1 MNVLVAAPQT
11 SSYRGA
17 ELTAARMVK
26 WALRLGHKAWL
37 LTSAFHDWEP
47 AVPERELD
55 RSLSGYVAL
64 ERDPKAGVPAL
75 RAISARSLVP
85 AKRITM
91 RDLFSVLRR
100 IDEEVGV
107 DLALFHSTFW
117 NGPEEAARWIGWKGE
132 LASIGEEVRPTA
144 LAYMPHF
151 RPVEPGANPVER
163 TLRLAWNATVLP
175 RVLRSAKW
183 VLCESP
189 PECDDLS
196 SSGAGKEKLIH
207 YKGLLDDDFARLV
220 DEARPDLIRD
230 RLRIREEHVVAF
242 VGPLEPRKNP
252 SALVHVAKRLSGRG
266 VAVVVA
272 GAGEEEE
279 RMRRE
284 ARSTPNLYV
293 AGLLSEEEK
302 ASLVKASLANVILSR
317 SEVLGVAQLE
327 FMYGGVPVVTSAAYG
342 QRWLVRD
349 GVDGI
354 HVRGPDDIEG
364 VAAAVERL
372 ARDAALRESLGRN
385 ARERAKEF
393 LMSRSL
399 GELLERLR
407 P

>member
-1 MNVLVAAPQT
+1 MNLLVAAPQT

-47 AVPERELD
+47 VVPERELD
-55 RSLSGYVAL
+55 RSLSGYASF
-64 ERDPKAGVPAL
+64 ERDPKAGVPSL
-75 RAISARSLVP
+75 RAISSRSVIPAR
-85 AKRITM
+85 RITM
-91 RDLFSVLRR
+91 RDFFSVLRR
-100 IDEEVGV
+100 IDEDVGV
-107 DLALFHSTFW
+107 DAAVFHSTFW
-117 NGPEEAARWIGWKGE
+117 NGPEEAARWVAWKEE
-132 LASIGEEVRPTA
+132 LASIGEEVKPTA
-144 LAYMPHF
+144 LAYMPHL
-151 RPVEPGANPVER
+151 RPVELAANPVER
-163 TLRLAWNATVLP
+163 TLRMAWNATALP
-175 RVLRSAKW
+175 RVLRSARLA
-183 VLCESP
+183 LCESP

-196 SSGAGKEKLIH
+196 AAGASREKLVH

-220 DEARPDLIRD
+220 DEAKPDLVRD
-230 RLRIREEHVVAF
+230 KLRIREDYVAAF

-252 SALVHVAKRLSGRG
+252 LALVHMAKRLSGKG

-279 RMRRE
+279 KLRRE
-284 ARSTPNLYV
+284 AASVRNLYV
-293 AGLLSEEEK
+293 AGVLSEEEK
-302 ASLVKASLANVILSR
+302 ASLVKASVANVILSR
-317 SEVLGVAQLE
+317 SETLGITQLE

-354 HVRGPDDIEG
+354 HVRGPDDVQG
-364 VAAAVERL
+364 AVDAVERL
-372 ARDAALRESLGRN
+372 ARNASLRESLGRN

-393 LMSRSL
+393 LMSRHL
-399 GELLERLR
+399 GELLDKMR